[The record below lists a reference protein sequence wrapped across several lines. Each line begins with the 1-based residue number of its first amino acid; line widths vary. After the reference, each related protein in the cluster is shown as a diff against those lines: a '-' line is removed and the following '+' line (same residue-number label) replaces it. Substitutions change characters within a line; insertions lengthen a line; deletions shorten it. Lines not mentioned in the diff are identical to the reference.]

1 MLLSAIMLTL
11 NIHISH
17 LINFYPFVIDKLT
30 KREMQH
36 HFVPFHNDSK
46 AQFFHQSTI
55 SLQTKCVNYYSYNV
69 KTRSKPFIIFVF
81 KAAMWQI

>member
-1 MLLSAIMLTL
+1 MLLSAKMLTL

-46 AQFFHQSTI
+46 AQFFRHSTI
-55 SLQTKCVNYYSYNV
+55 SLQAKRVNYCSYDV
-69 KTRSKPFIIFVF
+69 KTR
-81 KAAMWQI
+81 